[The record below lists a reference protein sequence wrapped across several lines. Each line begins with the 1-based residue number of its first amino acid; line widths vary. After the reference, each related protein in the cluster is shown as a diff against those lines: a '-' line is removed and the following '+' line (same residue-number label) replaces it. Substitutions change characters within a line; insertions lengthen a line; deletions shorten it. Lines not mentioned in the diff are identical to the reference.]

1 MKKKTKSNTLVLN
14 FFALILRKMKIEM
27 LQFLLLIFIS
37 VEKRMFIWVYR
48 LSFLAFLHNYLLIR
62 TINIS

>member
-27 LQFLLLIFIS
+27 LQFLLSIFIS

>member
-1 MKKKTKSNTLVLN
+1 MKKKTKSNKLVLN

-27 LQFLLLIFIS
+27 LQFLLSIFIS